1 MKHLLSYSN
10 FLNEDFM
17 PYDYSNSIGEADYPE
32 TPFPQSAITAV
43 VRRGSHSK
51 TIPTAYPM
59 FFTENEYVAESY
71 GYYVRDAHI
80 NITNMLDLYSAG
92 EGRYGEGLMR
102 RLMPFIYTPNE
113 IDFIEKS
120 NLVGIQVNKD
130 NMCYKL
136 HGADFEDYYD
146 EKKMKDRS
154 VRRNE
159 LERSVATEYFDKILG
174 ADNAAD
180 WAESW
185 AGGQLFM
192 LKNAI
197 GHPLTTVLNFE
208 GGTHNMEK
216 VFTYAQ
222 KNGYDG
228 IMMNDESSDVQQKCI
243 SYVVFEPAQ
252 ISWIR
257 EYKHNAY

>member
-1 MKHLLSYSN
+1 MKHLLPYSA
-10 FLNEDFM
+10 FINEDFT
-17 PYDYSNSIGEADYPE
+17 PYDYSNVIEDDMQPE
-32 TPFPQSAITAV
+32 TPFPNSQITAI

-51 TIPTAYPM
+51 AIPTAYPM

-71 GYYVRDAHI
+71 GHYVREAHI
-80 NITNMLDLYSAG
+80 NVTNMLDLYSAG

-102 RLMPFIYTPNE
+102 KLMPFVYTPEE

-130 NMCYKL
+130 RMCYEL

-146 EKKMKDRS
+146 TLRVKDRS
-154 VRRNE
+154 IRRNE
-159 LERSVATEYFDKILG
+159 LERTIATEYFDKVLG
-174 ADNAAD
+174 ADNAAE

-216 VFTYAQ
+216 VFAYAQ
-222 KNGYDG
+222 QHGYDG
-228 IMMNDESSDVQQKCI
+228 IMMKDESSDVQQQCI
-243 SYVVFEPAQ
+243 SYVVFDPKQ